1 MYDVYTQVGYNMSF
15 SLKNI
20 FKTNT
25 NKNNSINIINNN
37 TTAIRELLIVIK
49 DLHSLITLL
58 EKRVEAIEKK
68 V

>member
-1 MYDVYTQVGYNMSF
+1 MHGVYTQVGYNMSF

>member
-1 MYDVYTQVGYNMSF
+1 MYGVYTQVGYNMSF

-37 TTAIRELLIVIK
+37 TTAIKELLIVIK

>member
-1 MYDVYTQVGYNMSF
+1 MYGVYTQVGYNMSF